1 MRAGA
6 SWGNF
11 FVYTPTNTWKLLIQ
25 ASIEV
30 IFFGFVTG
38 SIHKEGA
45 VSLAAFWTVIWYW
58 LSKTWFVRSE
68 PKSTYS
74 WPQILVRNLSDK
86 RASTDKL
93 TDWNNWPGMWGA
105 VLWDDCCGR
114 PVMAAASFCRL
125 PCTIFLAKAS
135 TGVGAILSAKGP
147 AGTSWRS
154 DVGTG
159 GVGAGANRRETSSA
173 TLFTRVSI
181 NWLDN
186 RASCSVICVWDSPSV
201 TGVALGVVPAGAPLA
216 APADAAVLALTLAR
230 GLARVLDGPAA
241 GLTWRCRDV
250 RVLAFGM
257 ILQREK
263 KHSAEKEK
271 KKKIK
276 GKIDSPKWNRGQ
288 DQVIGIKI
296 HVQ

>member
-30 IFFGFVTG
+30 IFLGFVTG
-38 SIHKEGA
+38 SIHEEGA

-86 RASTDKL
+86 RASTGKL

-105 VLWDDCCGR
+105 VVWNDCCGR

-135 TGVGAILSAKGP
+135 TGVGAVLSGKGP
-147 AGTSWRS
+147 TGTTWRS
-154 DVGTG
+154 DVGTGGVGTGGVGAG

-186 RASCSVICVWDSPSV
+186 SWSGIGSCTSGGSACSSCWCCS
-201 TGVALGVVPAGAPLA
+201 TGPETGPGTSTCPGWSSRW
-216 APADAAVLALTLAR
+216 PNLTLQWCAWSCFWHDSAKGKR
-230 GLARVLDGPAA
+230 NI
-241 GLTWRCRDV
+241 W
-250 RVLAFGM
+250 
-257 ILQREK
+257 QK
-263 KHSAEKEK
+263 KKKEK
-271 KKKIK
+271 K
-276 GKIDSPKWNRGQ
+276 W
-288 DQVIGIKI
+288 
-296 HVQ
+296 

>member
-30 IFFGFVTG
+30 IFFGFITG

-86 RASTDKL
+86 RASTGKL

-105 VLWDDCCGR
+105 VVWDDCCDR

-135 TGVGAILSAKGP
+135 TGVGAVWLAKGP

-154 DVGTG
+154 DVGTVGAG
-159 GVGAGANRRETSSA
+159 GVGAGANWQKTSSA

-186 RASCSVICVWDSPSV
+186 RASCGVICVLDSSSV
-201 TGVALGVVPAGAPLA
+201 TGVALGVALAGAPLA

-241 GLTWRCRDV
+241 GPTWHCRDV

-263 KHSAEKEK
+263 ETFGRKRKN
-271 KKKIK
+271 
-276 GKIDSPKWNRGQ
+276 W
-288 DQVIGIKI
+288 
-296 HVQ
+296 